1 MGSEMF
7 IRDSHK
13 EKVNA
18 RELLVQALYE
28 YSFGHNEAKSIE
40 ESFRKD
46 FTKTK
51 VDYIFFRNTFNHIT
65 ENIQQLKET
74 ILESAEFEVFGIK
87 SIETMEE
94 NILLIIM
101 AENELDETPREILID
116 EGVRLSKKFC
126 SENSYKF
133 INATLEKILES

>member
-1 MGSEMF
+1 MKNLSQ
-7 IRDSHK
+7 HK

-51 VDYIFFRNTFNHIT
+51 VDYIFFRNTFNYIT
-65 ENIQQLKET
+65 ENIVQLKES
-74 ILESAEFEVFGIK
+74 ILESAELEVFGIK
-87 SIETMEE
+87 SIEIMEE

-101 AENELDETPREILID
+101 AENTIDETPREILID

>member
-1 MGSEMF
+1 MKNLSQ
-7 IRDSHK
+7 HK

-51 VDYIFFRNTFNHIT
+51 VDYIFFRNTFSYIT
-65 ENIQQLKET
+65 ENIIQLKET
-74 ILESAEFEVFGIK
+74 ILESAELEVFGIK
-87 SIETMEE
+87 SIEVMEE

-101 AENELDETPREILID
+101 AENILDETPREILID

>member
-1 MGSEMF
+1 MKNLSQ
-7 IRDSHK
+7 HK

-65 ENIQQLKET
+65 KNIKQLKET
-74 ILESAEFEVFGIK
+74 ILESAELEVFGIK

-101 AENELDETPREILID
+101 AENALDQTPREILID

>member
-1 MGSEMF
+1 MKNLSQ
-7 IRDSHK
+7 HK

-65 ENIQQLKET
+65 ENIKQLKEN
-74 ILESAEFEVFGIK
+74 ILESAELEVFGIK
-87 SIETMEE
+87 SIEIMEE
-94 NILLIIM
+94 NILLVIM
-101 AENELDETPREILID
+101 AESAFDQTPREILID

-133 INATLEKILES
+133 INATLEKILKS

>member
-1 MGSEMF
+1 MKNLSQ
-7 IRDSHK
+7 HK

-51 VDYIFFRNTFNHIT
+51 VDYIFFRNTFNYIT
-65 ENIQQLKET
+65 ENFHLLKET
-74 ILESAEFEVFGIK
+74 ILESAELEGFGIK
-87 SIETMEE
+87 SIEIMEE

-101 AENELDETPREILID
+101 AENTLDETPREILID

>member
-1 MGSEMF
+1 MKNLSQ
-7 IRDSHK
+7 HK

-51 VDYIFFRNTFNHIT
+51 VDYIFFRNTFNYIA
-65 ENIQQLKET
+65 ENIAQLKEI
-74 ILESAEFEVFGIK
+74 ILESAELEVFGIK
-87 SIETMEE
+87 SIEIMEE
-94 NILLIIM
+94 NILLVIM
-101 AENELDETPREILID
+101 AESALDETPREILID

>member
-1 MGSEMF
+1 MKNLSQ
-7 IRDSHK
+7 HK

-74 ILESAEFEVFGIK
+74 ILESAELEVFGIK

-94 NILLIIM
+94 NILLIVM
-101 AENELDETPREILID
+101 AENALDKTPREVLID

>member
-1 MGSEMF
+1 MKNLSQ
-7 IRDSHK
+7 HK

-28 YSFGHNEAKSIE
+28 HSFGHNEAKSIE

-65 ENIQQLKET
+65 ENIKQLKET
-74 ILESAEFEVFGIK
+74 ILESAELEVFGIK

-101 AENELDETPREILID
+101 AENALNQTPREILID

>member
-1 MGSEMF
+1 MKNLSQ
-7 IRDSHK
+7 HK

-65 ENIQQLKET
+65 ENIKQLKET
-74 ILESAEFEVFGIK
+74 ILESAELEVFGIK

-101 AENELDETPREILID
+101 AENALDQTPREILID

>member
-1 MGSEMF
+1 MKNLSQ
-7 IRDSHK
+7 HK

-28 YSFGHNEAKSIE
+28 YSFGHNEARSIE

-51 VDYIFFRNTFNHIT
+51 VDYIFFRNTFNFIT
-65 ENIQQLKET
+65 ENILQLKET
-74 ILESAEFEVFGIK
+74 ILESAELEIFGIK
-87 SIETMEE
+87 SIEIMEE

-101 AENELDETPREILID
+101 AENAVDETPREILID
-116 EGVRLSKKFC
+116 EGVRLSKKLC

>member
-1 MGSEMF
+1 MKNLSQ
-7 IRDSHK
+7 HK

-51 VDYIFFRNTFNHIT
+51 VDYIFFRNTFNYIV
-65 ENIQQLKET
+65 ENIAQLKEI
-74 ILESAEFEVFGIK
+74 ILESAELEVFGIK
-87 SIETMEE
+87 SIEIMEE

-101 AENELDETPREILID
+101 AENTLDKTPREILID

>member
-1 MGSEMF
+1 MKNLSQ
-7 IRDSHK
+7 HK

-65 ENIQQLKET
+65 ENIKQLKET
-74 ILESAEFEVFGIK
+74 ILESAELEVFGIK
-87 SIETMEE
+87 SIETMEQ
-94 NILLIIM
+94 NILFIIM
-101 AENELDETPREILID
+101 AENALDHTPREILID

-133 INATLEKILES
+133 INATLEKILGS

>member
-1 MGSEMF
+1 MKNLSQ
-7 IRDSHK
+7 HK

-51 VDYIFFRNTFNHIT
+51 VDYIFFRNTFNYVV
-65 ENIQQLKET
+65 ENIVQLKET
-74 ILESAEFEVFGIK
+74 ILESAELEVFGIK
-87 SIETMEE
+87 SIEIMEQ

-101 AENELDETPREILID
+101 AENTLDETPREILID

>member
-1 MGSEMF
+1 MKNLSQ
-7 IRDSHK
+7 HK

-51 VDYIFFRNTFNHIT
+51 VDYIFFRNAFNYIV
-65 ENIQQLKET
+65 ENIVQLKET
-74 ILESAEFEVFGIK
+74 ILESAELEVFGIK
-87 SIETMEE
+87 SIEIMEE

-101 AENELDETPREILID
+101 AENTLDGTPREILID

>member
-1 MGSEMF
+1 MKNLSQ
-7 IRDSHK
+7 HK

-51 VDYIFFRNTFNHIT
+51 VDYIFFRNTFNHIA
-65 ENIQQLKET
+65 ENIKELKET
-74 ILESAEFEVFGIK
+74 ILESAELEVFGIK

-101 AENELDETPREILID
+101 AENVLDETPREILID

>member
-1 MGSEMF
+1 MKNLSQ
-7 IRDSHK
+7 HK

-65 ENIQQLKET
+65 ENIKKLKET
-74 ILESAEFEVFGIK
+74 ILESAELEVFGIK

-101 AENELDETPREILID
+101 AENALDETPREILID

>member
-1 MGSEMF
+1 MKNLSQ
-7 IRDSHK
+7 HK

-51 VDYIFFRNTFNHIT
+51 VDYIFFRNTFNYIT
-65 ENIQQLKET
+65 ENILKLKEI
-74 ILESAEFEVFGIK
+74 ILKSAELEVFGIK
-87 SIETMEE
+87 SIEIMEE
-94 NILLIIM
+94 NILLLIM
-101 AENELDETPREILID
+101 AENILDETPREILID

>member
-1 MGSEMF
+1 MKNLSQ
-7 IRDSHK
+7 HK

-51 VDYIFFRNTFNHIT
+51 VDYIFFRNTFNYIT
-65 ENIQQLKET
+65 ENIKELKET
-74 ILESAEFEVFGIK
+74 ILESAELEVFGIK

-101 AENELDETPREILID
+101 AENALDQTPREILID

>member
-1 MGSEMF
+1 MKNLSQ
-7 IRDSHK
+7 HK

-51 VDYIFFRNTFNHIT
+51 VDYIFFRNTFNYIT
-65 ENIQQLKET
+65 ENILLLKET
-74 ILESAEFEVFGIK
+74 ILESAELEVFGIK
-87 SIETMEE
+87 SIEIMEE

-101 AENELDETPREILID
+101 AENILDETPREILID

-133 INATLEKILES
+133 INATLEKILEF

>member
-1 MGSEMF
+1 MKNLSQ
-7 IRDSHK
+7 HK

-51 VDYIFFRNTFNHIT
+51 VDYIFFRNTFNYIT
-65 ENIQQLKET
+65 ENIVQLKET
-74 ILESAEFEVFGIK
+74 ILESAELEVFGIK
-87 SIETMEE
+87 SIEIMEE

-101 AENELDETPREILID
+101 AENTLDETPREILID
-116 EGVRLSKKFC
+116 EGVRLTKKFC

>member
-1 MGSEMF
+1 MKNLSQ
-7 IRDSHK
+7 HK
-13 EKVNA
+13 ERVNA

-51 VDYIFFRNTFNHIT
+51 VDYIFFRNTFNYIT
-65 ENIQQLKET
+65 ENIVQLKET
-74 ILESAEFEVFGIK
+74 ILESAELEVFGIK
-87 SIETMEE
+87 SIEIMEE

-101 AENELDETPREILID
+101 AENTLDETPREILID

>member
-1 MGSEMF
+1 MKNLSQ
-7 IRDSHK
+7 HK

-51 VDYIFFRNTFNHIT
+51 VDYIFFRNIFTHIT
-65 ENIQQLKET
+65 ENIKQLKET
-74 ILESAEFEVFGIK
+74 ILESAELEVFGIK

-101 AENELDETPREILID
+101 AENALDQTPREILID

>member
-1 MGSEMF
+1 MKNLSQ
-7 IRDSHK
+7 HK

-51 VDYIFFRNTFNHIT
+51 VDYIFFRNTFNYIA
-65 ENIQQLKET
+65 ENIAQLKEI
-74 ILESAEFEVFGIK
+74 ILESAELEVFGIK
-87 SIETMEE
+87 SIEIMEE

-101 AENELDETPREILID
+101 AENILDETPREILID

>member
-1 MGSEMF
+1 MKNLSQ
-7 IRDSHK
+7 HK

-51 VDYIFFRNTFNHIT
+51 VDYIFFRNTFNYIT
-65 ENIQQLKET
+65 ENIVQLKET
-74 ILESAEFEVFGIK
+74 ILESAELEVFGIK
-87 SIETMEE
+87 SIEIMEE

-101 AENELDETPREILID
+101 AENILDETPREILID

>member
-1 MGSEMF
+1 MKNLSQ
-7 IRDSHK
+7 HK

-65 ENIQQLKET
+65 ENIKQLKET
-74 ILESAEFEVFGIK
+74 ILESSELEVFGIK

-101 AENELDETPREILID
+101 AENALDQTPREILID

>member
-1 MGSEMF
+1 MKNLSQ
-7 IRDSHK
+7 HK

-28 YSFGHNEAKSIE
+28 LSFGHNDAKVIE

-51 VDYIFFRNTFNHIT
+51 VDYIFFRNLFTHIT
-65 ENIQQLKET
+65 NNISEHKEK
-74 ILESAEFEVFGIK
+74 ILEVAELEVFGIK
-87 SIETMEE
+87 TIEVMEE
-94 NILLIIM
+94 NILLIIK
-101 AENELDETPREILID
+101 AEYELDKTPREILID

-126 SENSYKF
+126 SDNSYKF

>member
-1 MGSEMF
+1 MKNLSQ
-7 IRDSHK
+7 HK

-28 YSFGHNEAKSIE
+28 FSFGHNDAKVIE

-51 VDYIFFRNTFNHIT
+51 VDYIFFRNLFTHIT
-65 ENIQQLKET
+65 NNISKHKEK
-74 ILESAEFEVFGIK
+74 ILEVAELEVFGIK
-87 SIETMEE
+87 TIEVMEE
-94 NILLIIM
+94 NILLIIK
-101 AENELDETPREILID
+101 AEYELDKTPREILID

-126 SENSYKF
+126 SDNSYKF

>member
-1 MGSEMF
+1 MKNLSQ
-7 IRDSHK
+7 HK

-65 ENIQQLKET
+65 EHIKQLKEN
-74 ILESAEFEVFGIK
+74 ILESAELEVFGIK

-101 AENELDETPREILID
+101 AENALDETPREILID

-133 INATLEKILES
+133 INATLEKILGS

>member
-1 MGSEMF
+1 MKNL
-7 IRDSHK
+7 RQHK

-51 VDYIFFRNTFNHIT
+51 VDYIFFRNTFNYVT
-65 ENIQQLKET
+65 ENIIQLKET
-74 ILESAEFEVFGIK
+74 ILESAELEVFGIK
-87 SIETMEE
+87 SIEIMEE

-101 AENELDETPREILID
+101 AESTLDETPREILID

>member
-1 MGSEMF
+1 MKNLSQ
-7 IRDSHK
+7 HK

-51 VDYIFFRNTFNHIT
+51 VDYIFFRNTFNYIV
-65 ENIQQLKET
+65 ENIVQLKET
-74 ILESAEFEVFGIK
+74 ILESAELEVFGIK
-87 SIETMEE
+87 SIEIMEE

-101 AENELDETPREILID
+101 AENTLDETPREILID

>member
-1 MGSEMF
+1 MKNLSQ
-7 IRDSHK
+7 HK

-18 RELLVQALYE
+18 REILVQALYE

-65 ENIQQLKET
+65 ENIKQLKET
-74 ILESAEFEVFGIK
+74 ILESAELEVFGIK

-101 AENELDETPREILID
+101 AENALDQTPREILID

>member
-1 MGSEMF
+1 MKNLSQ
-7 IRDSHK
+7 HK

-65 ENIQQLKET
+65 ENIKQLKET
-74 ILESAEFEVFGIK
+74 ILESAELEVFGIK

-101 AENELDETPREILID
+101 AENALDQTPREILID

-126 SENSYKF
+126 SENSFKF

>member
-1 MGSEMF
+1 MKNLS
-7 IRDSHK
+7 RHK

-28 YSFGHNEAKSIE
+28 NSFGHNEPKSIE
-40 ESFRKD
+40 ESFRKN

-65 ENIQQLKET
+65 ENIKQLKET
-74 ILESAEFEVFGIK
+74 ILESAELEVFGIK
-87 SIETMEE
+87 SIEIMEE

-101 AENELDETPREILID
+101 AESKLDETPREILID

>member
-1 MGSEMF
+1 MKNLSQ
-7 IRDSHK
+7 HK

-51 VDYIFFRNTFNHIT
+51 VDYIFFRNTFNYIT
-65 ENIQQLKET
+65 ENILKLKEI
-74 ILESAEFEVFGIK
+74 ILKSAELEVFGIK
-87 SIETMEE
+87 SIEIMEE

-101 AENELDETPREILID
+101 AENTLDETPREILID